1 MEMDFFTSEKTDII
15 IKLLLAV
22 FLAGIIGIER
32 QKAQKAAGFRTYGL
46 VGLGACMLTIL
57 SVGAF
62 DDYIGL
68 TSFDPSRII
77 SNIIVSIGFIGAGI
91 IFHQGI
97 KVEGLT
103 TAAGIWLA
111 AIIGIAVGMELYFL
125 AITGTIIAFI
135 IMGILRKLNLD

>member
-1 MEMDFFTSEKTDII
+1 MDFFTPEKTDII
-15 IKLLLAV
+15 VKLILAV
-22 FLAGIIGIER
+22 FLAGIIGVER
-32 QKAQKAAGFRTYGL
+32 QKAQKSAGFRTYGL
-46 VGLGACMLTIL
+46 VSLGACMLSIV

-62 DDYIGL
+62 NDYIGL

-103 TAAGIWLA
+103 TAAGIWLS
-111 AIIGIAVGMELYFL
+111 AIIGIAVGMEFYFL
-125 AITGTIIAFI
+125 AIAGTIITFI

>member
-1 MEMDFFTSEKTDII
+1 MNFLIPDKTDII

-32 QKAQKAAGFRTYGL
+32 QRAQKAAGFRTYSL
-46 VGLGACMLTIL
+46 IGLGACMLTVVSI
-57 SVGAF
+57 GAF
-62 DDYIGL
+62 DDYIGI

-77 SNIIVSIGFIGAGI
+77 SNIIVSIGFIGAGL

-111 AIIGIAVGMELYFL
+111 AIIGISVGMELYFL
-125 AITGTIIAFI
+125 AIAGTVVAFI
-135 IMGILRKLNLD
+135 IMGVLRKLKLE

>member
-1 MEMDFFTSEKTDII
+1 MNFFTLEKIDII

-32 QKAQKAAGFRTYGL
+32 QRAQKAAGFRTYGL
-46 VGLGACMLTIL
+46 VGLGACMLTL
-57 SVGAF
+57 VSVSAF
-62 DDYIGL
+62 DKYIGL
-68 TSFDPSRII
+68 TNFDPSRII
-77 SNIIVSIGFIGAGI
+77 SNIVVSIGFIGAGI

-111 AIIGIAVGMELYFL
+111 AIIGIAIGMEFYFL
-125 AITGTIIAFI
+125 AIAGTVITFV
-135 IMGILRKLNLD
+135 IMGILRKFKMD